1 MGFSLLLRAAAIERR
16 QHPRFAF
23 LLADDVPQF
32 RSMVNHSANRKMKLT
47 ARCGPVLWDLSPDCE
62 T

>member
-23 LLADDVPQF
+23 LFADDVPQF
-32 RSMVNHSANRKMKLT
+32 RSMVNHSAHRKIELT
-47 ARCGPVLWDLSPDCE
+47 GRCGPLLWDVSPDRE